1 MCCNVKPDTALISSE
16 VATEGSMEE
25 QLQDWDQE
33 DEDDDDGEMQVLCKA
48 QQHSGNRE
56 ILATQYA
63 HALFTQRCRGEGS
76 ERESAASSH
85 HELEKEAK

>member
-48 QQHSGNRE
+48 QQHSGNW
-56 ILATQYA
+56 
-63 HALFTQRCRGEGS
+63 
-76 ERESAASSH
+76 
-85 HELEKEAK
+85 